1 MWTLHTTAIEQ
12 LMTRNGKIIRADQLA
27 AEALNI
33 MEGMKINALPVVGEC
48 GELVGALNMHDLLR
62 AGVI

>member
-1 MWTLHTTAIEQ
+1 
-12 LMTRNGKIIRADQLA
+12 MTHNGKTIRADQLA
-27 AEALNI
+27 VEALNI
-33 MEGMKINALPVVGEC
+33 MEEMKISALPVVGEH

>member
-1 MWTLHTTAIEQ
+1 
-12 LMTRNGKIIRADQLA
+12 MTRNGKTIHDDQLA

-33 MEGMKINALPVVGEC
+33 MEELKINALPVINRR
-48 GELVGALNMHDLLR
+48 GELTGAINMHDLLR